1 MSWKGTISNHFK
13 RKFYLTSIHFSAN
26 ILPWKSKHLLRFGIC
41 TPKTYQSNTKPQE
54 VFGCVGFVFSG
65 FVQSFS
71 LHWIGITLAFCT
83 PRCRSCGCFRC
94 WSPKSPSYPGV
105 HSAPVQGTN
114 FGRIHQEDSFK
125 FDCFFSV
132 TLWEITNSSL
142 AGKWTQNYEDVFP
155 IGNGDIPACYVSL
168 PEGSSWWNPLPR
180 HPGESLLLRWTVF
193 DWYVFWGPTTEPQE
207 VFGRL
212 RPRNQPVCRIGFM
225 IGCIFFWLNCGIL
238 ILGAKARRKEIH
250 HATDKYT
257 LARFPTKGLFNLTN
271 SFILRF
277 EHYFY

>member
-26 ILPWKSKHLLRFGIC
+26 IS
-41 TPKTYQSNTKPQE
+41 PKTYQSNTKPQE

-94 WSPKSPSYPGV
+94 WSPKIPFLPWGAL
-105 HSAPVQGTN
+105 SAGAGNQLWENTSGRFVQVWL
-114 FGRIHQEDSFK
+114 F
-125 FDCFFSV
+125 FFSV